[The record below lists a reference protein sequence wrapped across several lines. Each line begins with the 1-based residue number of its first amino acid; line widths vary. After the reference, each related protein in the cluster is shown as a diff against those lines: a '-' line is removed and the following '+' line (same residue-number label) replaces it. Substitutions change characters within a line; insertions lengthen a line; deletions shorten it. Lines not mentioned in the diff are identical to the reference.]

1 MEVKNQEVITQVSK
15 RTTSE
20 LIPNIKP
27 ASEALTAVTFWKEIR
42 PIPPKTC
49 RFQFGGIKCRE
60 VYVPSRHNQKH
71 CLYHNND
78 VVVRLKYFTK
88 KHPTFEFIE
97 CKEITSMGEARLF
110 TKKKKK
116 ALEKEIPVVDTIT
129 KPVAD
134 QLDSLSRWRMDNKNP
149 DPDPVT
155 KPEENLSDKSESL
168 DSGKRFDPSSF
179 DAREWAAEFARCIA
193 VNPDIP
199 SDQDCMLTWFSS
211 ALMAGHDYVKRNQ
224 RSTLS
229 QLQDEIHDWSLRN
242 FGPVLNDSFDYE
254 MICTILMIAE
264 SFGRCCH
271 AALKTAENIR
281 GDAGTHRQEY
291 FRGISE
297 IRQAINSGTVLQA
310 RDFYRVITKN
320 GYRVSCL
327 LGMFEEMAEMLR
339 GMYKGDD
346 SDVSDAIGD
355 TMVFFADF
363 CARNSRSLDEKFI
376 ETWDKVKLR
385 DWKKNKHT
393 GQV

>member
-1 MEVKNQEVITQVSK
+1 MEVRNQEVITQVSK

-20 LIPNIKP
+20 LMPNIKP

-71 CLYHNND
+71 CPYHNND

-129 KPVAD
+129 KPVTV
-134 QLDSLSRWRMDNKNP
+134 SY
-149 DPDPVT
+149 T
-155 KPEENLSDKSESL
+155 EPEENLSDKSDPL

-179 DAREWAAEFARCIA
+179 DAREWAAEFARRIT

-199 SDQDCMLTWFSS
+199 SDQDCMLTWFSG

-224 RSTLS
+224 RPTLS

-242 FGPVLNDSFDYE
+242 FGPVPNDSFDYE
-254 MICTILMIAE
+254 MICTLLMIAE

-320 GYRVSCL
+320 GYRISSL

-363 CARNSRSLDEKFI
+363 CGRNSRSLDEKFI

-393 GQV
+393 GQI

>member
-20 LIPNIKP
+20 LMPNIKP

-42 PIPPKTC
+42 PIPHRTC

-71 CLYHNND
+71 CPYHNND

-116 ALEKEIPVVDTIT
+116 ALEKEIPVVDMVT

-134 QLDSLSRWRMDNKNP
+134 QLDSLSRWRMDNKS
-149 DPDPVT
+149 PDPVT
-155 KPEENLSDKSESL
+155 KPEENLSDKS
-168 DSGKRFDPSSF
+168 
-179 DAREWAAEFARCIA
+179 
-193 VNPDIP
+193 DIP
-199 SDQDCMLTWFSS
+199 TGPPSCRSLT
-211 ALMAGHDYVKRNQ
+211 LQQ
-224 RSTLS
+224 R
-229 QLQDEIHDWSLRN
+229 QDEIHDWSLRN
-242 FGPVLNDSFDYE
+242 FGPVQNDSFDYE

-320 GYRVSCL
+320 GYRLSSL
-327 LGMFEEMAEMLR
+327 IGMWEESAEMLR
-339 GMYKGDD
+339 AMYDGNDLE
-346 SDVSDAIGD
+346 VSDAIGD
-355 TMVFFADF
+355 MMVFFADF
-363 CARNSRSLDEKFI
+363 CGRNSRSLEDKFV
-376 ETWDKVKLR
+376 ETWDKVKKR
-385 DWKKNKHT
+385 DWQNNKLT
-393 GQV
+393 GQVDS

>member
-20 LIPNIKP
+20 LMPNIKP

-71 CLYHNND
+71 CPYHNND

-97 CKEITSMGEARLF
+97 CKEITSMGEARWF

-116 ALEKEIPVVDTIT
+116 ALEKEIPVVDTVT
-129 KPVAD
+129 KPVTV
-134 QLDSLSRWRMDNKNP
+134 SF
-149 DPDPVT
+149 T
-155 KPEENLSDKSESL
+155 EPEENLSDKS
-168 DSGKRFDPSSF
+168 
-179 DAREWAAEFARCIA
+179 
-193 VNPDIP
+193 DIP
-199 SDQDCMLTWFSS
+199 TGPPSCRSLT
-211 ALMAGHDYVKRNQ
+211 LQQ
-224 RSTLS
+224 R
-229 QLQDEIHDWSLRN
+229 QDEIHDWALRN
-242 FGPVLNDSFDYE
+242 FGPVPNDSFDYE

-320 GYRVSCL
+320 GYRVSGL

-346 SDVSDAIGD
+346 SDVSDAIGG

-363 CARNSRSLDEKFI
+363 CGRNSRSLDEKFI
-376 ETWDKVKLR
+376 EIWDKVKLR
-385 DWKKNKHT
+385 DWKKNKYT